1 MTKHPEL
8 AKKLQTLYS
17 LRVNPEIQSNVDL
30 AGQLSVSKQAVSR
43 WCCGTSTQRGNSVPD
58 QKLVPLADVFDIEPY
73 WFSYGLEEFA
83 DCVKTKLTA
92 EKSGPVD
99 KVQHVSIASL
109 PITGLDIFG
118 RDEEITKLNN
128 WWQNG
133 RTNIV
138 QIVAFGGVGKSAL
151 VNKWL
156 SVISKD
162 HYRYANRVY
171 AWSFYWQGHSSD
183 IKSSGDFFIENALE
197 WFGDENPTKGTP
209 WAKASRLANLIRS
222 YRTLLVLDGL
232 EPLQSPPGPREG
244 IIENPAV
251 SLLIRELASDNHGLC
266 VLTSRLP
273 STDLESF
280 RDGRVETINLENLG
294 VLDGTSLLK
303 SLGIKGNEYVYQ
315 KAIQT
320 YAGHP
325 LSLSLLA
332 GYLNV
337 VHDADIESFHELQS
351 LMDEEKNCGHVSN
364 IMQAYLGWLE
374 GKPEREFLFLIAI
387 FDRAVS
393 LTDIQTIA
401 NTESV
406 PALTDKLANFSRNE
420 WYYGIS
426 LLCDANLISKWRK
439 NGEIFLDCHPIV
451 RDFVGDYLVCN
462 NEESW
467 REAQS
472 LLFDFL
478 LERSEQQEDLMEE
491 LESLFRA
498 VMHGANANRYLEAF
512 DVYFNRIKNRQFSI
526 SAEVSHHA
534 DHACLRAFFEK
545 PWAKPIPSLPED
557 AQMYILASTATNLI
571 YLGKIKEALQ
581 PCYTGITWFLQNE
594 RWEEATAA
602 AAPLASMLI
611 ASGDLPKAMELVDD
625 LMPAAAKSQNDVVSA
640 MASNFKAYI
649 LYLMGEMQS
658 AKHHFEAGDEIIS
671 KLLPTQP
678 VNLPTISAYYCKFLL
693 DTGEIPEAL
702 NRSLKTFAWRRR
714 ESWQVRIDTTSL
726 LASDTL
732 VQGLIFMEL
741 GDLTNARICLDE
753 QVDLFR
759 SLDEWLYLPTGLNYR
774 ARFLIRVGE
783 FDKARSDL
791 EESVDISKRTGA
803 RFGEWEAYLEFASLH
818 LKMEDFTECE
828 RYLNLA
834 SSMEG
839 MDSYKFRNSEIRE
852 MREALALEPPAPA
865 Q

>member
-232 EPLQSPPGPREG
+232 EPLQSPSNHRLGEL
-244 IIENPAV
+244 ENSAI
-251 SLLIRELASDNHGLC
+251 SLLLKELAADNTGLC
-266 VLTSRLP
+266 VLTSRI
-273 STDLESF
+273 SIRDLEPF
-280 RDGRVETINLENLG
+280 NDGRVETIFLDSLSTQGSIKLLERNG
-294 VLDGTSLLK
+294 VAGDRSIFEKVTDYYS
-303 SLGIKGNEYVYQ
+303 
-315 KAIQT
+315 
-320 YAGHP
+320 GHP
-325 LSLSLLA
+325 LSLILLSGYLSVVHNGDISKHTELRSLLEDQNGYEQA
-332 GYLNV
+332 KSLMEAYLNWFSGKAEKEILLMV
-337 VHDADIESFHELQS
+337 AIIGRPVSLCDIKEI
-351 LMDEEKNCGHVSN
+351 CR
-364 IMQAYLGWLE
+364 I
-374 GKPEREFLFLIAI
+374 KPI
-387 FDRAVS
+387 VS
-393 LTDIQTIA
+393 LTENLSTL
-401 NTESV
+401 NTSQWKYAIKFLER
-406 PALTDKLANFSRNE
+406 L
-420 WYYGIS
+420 
-426 LLCDANLISKWRK
+426 NLISLSISGDDTK
-439 NGEIFLDCHPIV
+439 LDCHPIV
-451 RDFVGDYLVCN
+451 RDCLNDYLEKSLPGVW
-462 NEESW
+462 EEGHRVLFEYLKETEIKNTSD
-467 REAQS
+467 RSAIERTLRAIIHGNKAQMYDES
-472 LLFDFL
+472 FNLYHTKLKKGFTMLSMGSHLVDNDCLRTFF
-478 LERSEQQEDLMEE
+478 RDGWDDPVEE
-491 LESLFRA
+491 LEEDSQYFLRSCVAANLVSLGRVREAISPAIRA
-498 VMHGANANRYLEAF
+498 IDF
-512 DVYFNRIKNRQFSI
+512 F
-526 SAEVSHHA
+526 VSQGMWVQATHA
-534 DHACLRAFFEK
+534 A
-545 PWAKPIPSLPED
+545 
-557 AQMYILASTATNLI
+557 
-571 YLGKIKEALQ
+571 G
-581 PCYTGITWFLQNE
+581 
-594 RWEEATAA
+594 
-602 AAPLASMLI
+602 PL
-611 ASGDLPKAMELVDD
+611 
-625 LMPAAAKSQNDVVSA
+625 VSA
-640 MASNFKAYI
+640 MIEAGQLIEALKLLEKLMECVEKTESDIVKAMALNFEAYAKF
-649 LYLMGEMQS
+649 LNGEMS
-658 AKHHFEAGDEIIS
+658 VAEELFEEVERLIEAADSSTEI
-671 KLLPTQP
+671 
-678 VNLPTISAYYCKFLL
+678 NFPTISSYYCKFLL
-693 DTGEIPEAL
+693 ENGRPQDSFE
-702 NRSLKTFAWRRR
+702 RSLKTAGWRSRDT
-714 ESWQVRIDTTSL
+714 WQISSDTTSVI
-726 LASDTL
+726 ASDYL
-732 VQGLIFMEL
+732 VLGLAFMEL
-741 GDLTNARICLDE
+741 GDNHHAKEYLDK

-759 SLDEWLYLPTGLNYR
+759 AADDWLYLSTGLNSR

-852 MREALALEPPAPA
+852 MREALALDPPAPA